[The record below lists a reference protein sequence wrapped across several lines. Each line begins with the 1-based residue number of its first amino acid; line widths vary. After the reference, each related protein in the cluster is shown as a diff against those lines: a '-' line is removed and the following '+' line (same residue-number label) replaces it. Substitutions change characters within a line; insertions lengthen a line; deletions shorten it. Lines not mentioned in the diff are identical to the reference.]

1 MAATPG
7 AGGNSDPEDASAFLT
22 RTNFKSIVEWLTAE
36 AILNRPEDPMTYVRD
51 LCDMK
56 LCERGA
62 EAYAADHA
70 TKYVQSCYSEAAS
83 LADEDGRIYGKVV
96 RAPKGVGGAKAE
108 KMRLKAE
115 RLERLLKAAGDI
127 QRSITPR
134 EACAKVVQ
142 VACDLLNADRAS
154 IFTAQDPEFKGGPR
168 VLMLRVADDSNL
180 PTIRVPF
187 GVGIAGTVADT
198 GDVCNIHDA
207 YTDPRFDPRAD
218 KESGYKTQN
227 ILCAPIRDHTNK
239 IVGVIQVI
247 NKNTGPFTDDD
258 EDVLGVLST
267 LAAASLRNADLY
279 DAAVSART
287 RADATMDL
295 VKTLYDNLGVNS
307 VVHTLTNRLPDV
319 IDCDRCTVFVIDSSS
334 DEMWALQ
341 GDVNVKFPLDAP
353 GLAPTCGREV
363 EVINIPDAYKD
374 HRFNQNIDK
383 QTNYT
388 TKSILCHPV
397 CADNGETCVG
407 VVQLINKNDG
417 APFTAEDEKLLAAFL
432 SIVGEIL
439 KRLTMSKSPK
449 KKKHAMDDDDMDA
462 DLVSRPSEGAEKLDA
477 FDEDEEGS
485 DEGDGED

>member
-1 MAATPG
+1 MS
-7 AGGNSDPEDASAFLT
+7 GGNSDPEDASAFLG

-62 EAYAADHA
+62 EAYHADHA
-70 TKYVQSCYSEAAS
+70 TKYAKSCYEEAS
-83 LADEDGRIYGKVV
+83 TLADEDGRIYGKVV
-96 RAPKGVGGAKAE
+96 RAPKGVGGVKAE
-108 KMRLKAE
+108 QMRIKVE
-115 RLERLLKAAGDI
+115 RLERLLASAGDI

-134 EACAKVVQ
+134 EACAKIVQ

-154 IFTAQDPEFKGGPR
+154 IFTAQPPEFKGGPR

-180 PTIRVPF
+180 PSIRVPF

-207 YTDPRFDPRAD
+207 YNDPRFDPRAD

-227 ILCAPIRDHTNK
+227 ILCGPIRDHQNH
-239 IVGVIQVI
+239 IVGVVQVI
-247 NKNTGPFTDDD
+247 NKSTGTFTDDD
-258 EDVLGVLST
+258 QEVLAVLSA
-267 LAAASLRNADLY
+267 LSAASLRNADLY
-279 DAAVSART
+279 NAAVSARK

-295 VKTLYDNLGVNS
+295 VKSMYDNLGVNS

-319 IDCDRCTVFVIDSSS
+319 VECDRCTVFIIDPSS

-341 GDVNVKFPLDAP
+341 GDVSIKFPLDAP
-353 GLAPTCGREV
+353 GLAPTSGREK

-374 HRFNQNIDK
+374 SRFNQNIDK

-397 CADNGETCVG
+397 CADSGATCVG
-407 VVQLINKNDG
+407 VVQLINKDG
-417 APFTAEDEKLLAAFL
+417 GPFTLDDEKLLAAFL

-449 KKKHAMDDDDMDA
+449 KKKRVMDDGDSLDSVG
-462 DLVSRPSEGAEKLDA
+462 VSRPSEGVAQMDA
-477 FDEDEEGS
+477 FAEEGGS
-485 DEGDGED
+485 GEEED